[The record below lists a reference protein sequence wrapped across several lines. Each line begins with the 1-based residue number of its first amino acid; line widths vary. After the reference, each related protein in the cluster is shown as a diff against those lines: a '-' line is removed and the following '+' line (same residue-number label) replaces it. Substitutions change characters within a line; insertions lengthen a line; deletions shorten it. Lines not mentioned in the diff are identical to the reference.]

1 MHFLATLDSPSRL
14 LPGQF
19 SLSGVEYPF
28 QLRPPGKLNL
38 EVGES
43 LDGEM
48 SCFLIRLQLIYVF
61 ELTVQKPYYLCS
73 QQAIF

>member
-28 QLRPPGKLNL
+28 QLRPPGELNL

-43 LDGEM
+43 LDEEL
-48 SCFLIRLQLIYVF
+48 SCFLIRLQLIYVS
-61 ELTVQKPYYLCS
+61 ELTVQSPYYLCS
-73 QQAIF
+73 QQSIF